1 MRYGNRGRRSALRGD
16 GGSLWISFSDLMSSL
31 LLMFVLITFYS
42 IYQNFN
48 TLETKTAELEAQ
60 RQELA
65 VKSAELE
72 DRNASL
78 QAAQIILAQ
87 KEDELKSSQTELEAA
102 QGDLEAAQDE
112 LAAKQGE
119 LDTAQSQ
126 LTDAQAELLI
136 QQAALQLAQQQL
148 EESQAEVNAQK
159 NAVEQSEQA
168 LAAAQQEL
176 ERQRNVVESQQAV
189 VEAQQAKLDEQQVQ
203 LDRLVGVRAQIIE
216 QLIDELSNAS
226 ITGAQV
232 DDSGAIVF
240 QSDMMFEKNR
250 ATLQPQGKRF
260 LNSFIPRYIR
270 VLMKGENAPYVSQ
283 IIVEGHADIDGP
295 YLVNLELSQ
304 DRAYAVVEYVLSNEF
319 TGITSQEKEWFQ
331 KIATVNGRS
340 SVEPVYDGD
349 GLIDKDASRRV
360 VIKFRLNDENLV
372 ESMLDVLENM
382 DEEYYGSEKWK
393 GTLEGSSPSRPPRQ
407 RDQSLWNPIFRR
419 GRRNRLYLR
428 TV

>member
-1 MRYGNRGRRSALRGD
+1 MRYGNRGRRSAPRGD
-16 GGSLWISFSDLMSSL
+16 GGSLWISFSDLMSAL
-31 LLMFVLITFYS
+31 LLMFVLVTFYF

-87 KEDELKSSQTELEAA
+87 KEDELAASQVELES
-102 QGDLEAAQDE
+102 AQDE
-112 LAAKQGE
+112 LTAAQGE
-119 LDTAQSQ
+119 LESAQDELTAAQGELAAAQTQ
-126 LTDAQAELLI
+126 LTDAEAELLI
-136 QQAALQLAQQQL
+136 QQAALKLAQDQL
-148 EESQAEVNAQK
+148 KESQDQVDAQK
-159 NAVEQSEQA
+159 NAVEESEKA
-168 LAAAQQEL
+168 LAAAQKEL
-176 ERQRNVVESQQAV
+176 EEQRTVVETQQAV

-250 ATLQPQGKRF
+250 DTLQAQGKVF
-260 LNSFIPRYIR
+260 LDSFIPRYIR
-270 VLMKGENAPYVSQ
+270 VLMKSGNAPYVSQ
-283 IIVEGHADIDGP
+283 IIVEGHADTDGS
-295 YLVNLELSQ
+295 YLMNLELSQ
-304 DRAYAVVEYVLSNEF
+304 ARAYAVVEYIVSPEF
-319 TGITSQEKEWFQ
+319 TGITNQEKEWFRQ
-331 KIATVNGRS
+331 IATVNGRS

-382 DEEYYGSEKWK
+382 DEE
-393 GTLEGSSPSRPPRQ
+393 
-407 RDQSLWNPIFRR
+407 
-419 GRRNRLYLR
+419 
-428 TV
+428 